1 MNYSAEEK
9 ASWDRAIELMREGMD
24 VASFNAWIKPISLY
38 AISGDTMFI
47 TTPIPLALPRLRTRY
62 AATLGN
68 AVYQIFRRGYEL
80 EFYMESEAALI
91 DEKINVL
98 HTTTLNPKY
107 TFENFITGNS
117 NSFAYA
123 ASLAVAEEPAQV
135 YNPLFIYGG
144 VGLGKTHL
152 MNAVG
157 NYITQA
163 DNSAN
168 VLLMTSE
175 TITNELIE
183 AIGKKKTAELRAK
196 MRKVDVLMVDDIQF
210 LARTK
215 TTQEEF
221 FHTFNDLYN
230 NGKQI
235 IISSD
240 RPPKEIPEIEERLRS
255 RFEWGLIV
263 DIQKPDLET
272 RMAILRSKAEEEG
285 IDIPYDV
292 VEYIAQNVNSNI
304 RELEGCLTSLDARAQ
319 LMNAPI
325 SLDFARAALA
335 NRINE
340 QSARKV
346 SPELIIEVVAQQYS
360 LSPEDVTGKKR
371 SREIAMPRQ
380 IAMYICREMTS
391 LSTTSIGRAFGDRDH
406 TTVMHGC
413 DKIAELIRNDF
424 AFKKRVEEIMGLVK
438 GN

>member
-9 ASWDRAIELMREGMD
+9 ANWDRAVEMVRADMD
-24 VASFNAWIKPISLY
+24 VASFNAWIKPINLY
-38 AISGDTMFI
+38 AINGGTMFI
-47 TTPIPLALPRLRTRY
+47 TTPIPMALPRLRTRY
-62 AATLGN
+62 AATLSN
-68 AVYQIFRRGYEL
+68 AVYQVFKRGYEM
-80 EFYMESEAALI
+80 EFYMESDAALI
-91 DEKINVL
+91 DEKINAL

-163 DNSAN
+163 DDSAN

-292 VEYIAQNVNSNI
+292 VEYIARNVNSNI

-319 LMNAPI
+319 LMDVPI
-325 SLDFARAALA
+325 TLDFARAALA

-346 SPELIIEVVAQQYS
+346 SPELIIEVVAQQYN
-360 LSPEDVTGKKR
+360 LAPEDVTGKKR
-371 SREIAMPRQ
+371 NREIAMPRQ

-391 LSTTSIGRAFGDRDH
+391 LSTTNIGRAFGDRDH

-413 DKIAELIRNDF
+413 DKISELIREDF
-424 AFKKRVEEIMGLVK
+424 SFKKRVEEIMELVK